1 MKGVK
6 IEPGTRFSIYTVK
19 EILEEG
25 QQKPKYLC
33 ISDFGEE
40 KVFSKYEI
48 QRRLV
53 ATKGKNSYTVKDGI
67 VYMDVGG
74 RVCLLDEEDL
84 PLVIKYRWH
93 LRRQKNKKRGHDD
106 AIEYPVFKNSDH
118 KKAIVM
124 YHLIMPIQPGQVI
137 DHINGNRMDNRKS
150 NMRVCSQRENSKNN
164 GISRNNKSGYKGV
177 FRDKRYKNREVWL
190 FSLKNDDKTIDVTG
204 FASPEEAAKAYDA
217 KAIELHGP
225 YARLNFPED
234 HPEHLNQT
242 PARRIR

>member
-1 MKGVK
+1 MKGVN
-6 IEPGTRFSIYTVK
+6 IGPGTRFSIYTVK
-19 EILEEG
+19 EILKKG
-25 QQKPKYLC
+25 QQETRYLC
-33 ISDFGEE
+33 VSDFGEE
-40 KVFSKYEI
+40 KEFSKYEI

-53 ATKGKNSYTVKDGI
+53 ATKGMNPYTVKDGI

-106 AIEYPVFKNSDH
+106 AIEYPIFKNSDH

-124 YHLIMPIQPGQVI
+124 YHLIMPIKPGQVI

-150 NMRVCSQRENSKNN
+150 NMRICSQRENSKNN
-164 GISRNNKSGYKGV
+164 GISRNNESGYKGV
-177 FRDKRYKNREVWL
+177 FKDKRYKNRDVWT
-190 FSLKNDDKTIDVTG
+190 FALKNDGRVIHETG
-204 FASPEEAAKAYDA
+204 FASPEEAARAYDA
-217 KAIELHGP
+217 KAIALHGP

-234 HPEHLNQT
+234 HPGHLNQM
-242 PARRIR
+242 PARRIP